1 MSQLD
6 HERAPTPERR
16 PASLGGGPLLT
27 IVLVGLLVIAAFVAG
42 RNIGSSASA
51 QSTAT
56 PVAAA
61 AEAATIPP
69 TITRV
74 PTSTPRPTASPTLT
88 PTPVPTAT
96 PIPTPTPV
104 IITSNGVLRRVQPL
118 SRLET
123 ALHKIDTVVRAEQP
137 GNPWLL
143 NYGGK
148 KVLMVVEGTVIA
160 GVDLGKLR
168 EQDVVVSANGTRVT
182 ITLPPAEIFSASLDK
197 SEVYDAQTGAFTELK
212 PEFLEQARQAGKER
226 IRAIACENRI
236 LDQATEQARFAIER
250 LLMLLDIDQ
259 DNIEVKTTTPGPCVM
274 EVTDS

>member
-1 MSQLD
+1 MI
-6 HERAPTPERR
+6 AV
-16 PASLGGGPLLT
+16 A
-27 IVLVGLLVIAAFVAG
+27 LVIAAFIAG
-42 RNIGSSASA
+42 RYLGGSGGA

-56 PVAAA
+56 PVAVVGD
-61 AEAATIPP
+61 ATIPP

-74 PTSTPRPTASPTLT
+74 PTRTQRPTMAPTSTPS
-88 PTPVPTAT
+88 PVPTST

-104 IITSNGVLRRVQPL
+104 IITGNGVLRRVQPL

-197 SEVYDAQTGAFTELK
+197 SEVYDVQTGAFTDLDQ
-212 PEFLEQARQAGKER
+212 EFLEQARQAGKDR
-226 IRAIACENRI
+226 IRTVACENRI
-236 LDQATEQARFAIER
+236 LEHATEQAQVAIQR
-250 LLMLLDIDQ
+250 LLLLLNIDQ
-259 DNIEVKTTTPGPCVM
+259 DNIEVRVRPPSPCEI